1 MLNLNNQFNNSNEE
15 SKTSPLLNKK
25 MVYITNHYN
34 RNQGNKQPKFDTPTD
49 MVNKQRINQT

>member
-15 SKTSPLLNKK
+15 SKTSPLLNRK

-34 RNQGNKQPKFDTPTD
+34 RNQEISNPHLTLL
-49 MVNKQRINQT
+49 QTWLISKE